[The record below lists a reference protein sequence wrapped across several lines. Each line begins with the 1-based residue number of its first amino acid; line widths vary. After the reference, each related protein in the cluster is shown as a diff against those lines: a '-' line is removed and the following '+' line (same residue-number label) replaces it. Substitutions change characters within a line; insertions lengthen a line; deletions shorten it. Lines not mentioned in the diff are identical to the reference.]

1 MLGFS
6 PSIMQKSFDVV
17 TVGGAAR
24 DITFYTKEGK
34 LVAQMKDPL
43 RQKLLGFEYGAKINI
58 EKSFCTFGGGA
69 ANAAVALARLGL
81 KTAAIARVG
90 KDEDGKAVVANLV
103 KNKIETKFIQTDP
116 VLKTGFSFIVTFGPE
131 AEHTAFLFRGANNN
145 LELGTRNLSARG
157 GSAFGGKLK
166 TNWFYVASLSG
177 EGWRG
182 VLDAVIAK
190 KESRL
195 AWNPGNKQLAAGMP
209 GLKKY
214 LAKTAIFFVNKDEA
228 IELVTS
234 LPKYKKTGV
243 AWLNQPKNLFGVLAE
258 FCPGIL
264 VITDGGRGAYL
275 YLRGKFYYQKS
286 VSKKVV
292 DTTGAGDAF
301 CSSFLA
307 GYIRHCGNVLKAA
320 KLAALNS
327 AYNLT
332 GIGAQEPLLTWKEAE
347 EKMRRAV

>member
-1 MLGFS
+1 MA
-6 PSIMQKSFDVV
+6 KNFDVV

-58 EKSFCTFGGGA
+58 EKSFQTFGGGA

-90 KDEDGKAVVANLV
+90 KDEDGRAVVANLV
-103 KNKIETKFIQTDP
+103 KNKIDTKFVQIDP
-116 VLKTGFSFIVTFGPE
+116 VAKTGFSFIVTFGPE
-131 AEHTAFLFRGANNN
+131 VEHTAFLFRGANNN
-145 LELGTRNLSARG
+145 L
-157 GSAFGGKLK
+157 KLAVRDLKFK

-177 EGWRG
+177 EGWRSA
-182 VLDAVIAK
+182 LDSVVAK
-190 KESRL
+190 KETRL
-195 AWNPGNKQLAAGMP
+195 AWNPGNKQLATGLS

-214 LAKTAIFFVNKDEA
+214 MAKTAIFFVNKDEA
-228 IELVTS
+228 IELVMS
-234 LPKYKKTGV
+234 LPKYKKAST

-264 VITDGGRGAYL
+264 VITDGAKGAYI
-275 YLRGKFYYQKS
+275 YLRGKIYHQ
-286 VSKKVV
+286 VSLSKRVV

-307 GYIRHCGNVLKAA
+307 GYIRYCGNVLKAA

-332 GIGAQEPLLTWKEAE
+332 GIGAQEPLLVWTMATKLIG
-347 EKMRRAV
+347 K

>member
-1 MLGFS
+1 MA
-6 PSIMQKSFDVV
+6 KNFDVV
-17 TVGGAAR
+17 TIGGAAR

-90 KDEDGKAVVANLV
+90 KDEDGRAVIANLV
-103 KNKIETKFIQTDP
+103 KNKIDTKFIQIDP
-116 VLKTGFSFIVTFGPE
+116 ILKTGFSFIVTFGPE
-131 AEHTAFLFRGANNN
+131 VEHTAFLFRGANNN
-145 LELGTRNLSARG
+145 L
-157 GSAFGGKLK
+157 KLASRDLKFK

-182 VLDAVIAK
+182 VLDSVIAK
-190 KESRL
+190 KETRL
-195 AWNPGNKQLAAGMP
+195 AWNPGNKQLAAGLP

-214 LAKTAIFFVNKDEA
+214 MAKTAIFFVNKDEA

-234 LPKYKKTGV
+234 LPKYKKAGV

-264 VITDGGRGAYL
+264 VITDGAKGAYI
-275 YLRGKFYYQKS
+275 YLRGKIYHQAS
-286 VSKKVV
+286 LSKRVV

-307 GYIRHCGNVLKAA
+307 GYIRYCGNVLKAA

-332 GIGAQEPLLTWKEAE
+332 GIGAQEPLLAWTMATKLIG
-347 EKMRRAV
+347 K

>member
-1 MLGFS
+1 MA
-6 PSIMQKSFDVV
+6 KNFDVV
-17 TVGGAAR
+17 TIGGAAR

-90 KDEDGKAVVANLV
+90 KDEDGRAVIANLV
-103 KNKIETKFIQTDP
+103 KNKIDTKLIQIDP
-116 VLKTGFSFIVTFGPE
+116 AAKTGFSFIATFGP
-131 AEHTAFLFRGANNN
+131 AVEHTAFLFRGANNN
-145 LELGTRNLSARG
+145 LKLETRNL
-157 GSAFGGKLK
+157 KLK

-182 VLDAVIAK
+182 VMDTVISTK
-190 KESRL
+190 SRL
-195 AWNPGNKQLAAGMP
+195 AWNPGNKQLAAGIS

-214 LAKTAIFFVNKDEA
+214 LAKTAILFVNKDEA
-228 IELVTS
+228 IELVAS
-234 LPKYKKTGV
+234 LPKYKKAGT
-243 AWLNQPKNLFGVLAE
+243 AWLNQPKNLFSVLAE

-275 YLRGKFYYQKS
+275 YLRGKMYHQVS
-286 VSKKVV
+286 LSKKIV

-307 GYIRHCGNVLKAA
+307 GYIRYCGNVLKAA
-320 KLAALNS
+320 KLGAINS

-332 GIGAQEPLLTWKEAE
+332 GIGAQEPLLTWHEAE
-347 EKMRRAV
+347 KLMNK

>member
-1 MLGFS
+1 MA
-6 PSIMQKSFDVV
+6 KNFDVV
-17 TVGGAAR
+17 TIGGAAR

-90 KDEDGKAVVANLV
+90 KDEDGRAVLANLV
-103 KNKIETKFIQTDP
+103 KNKIDAKFIQIDP
-116 VLKTGFSFIVTFGPE
+116 ALKTGFSFIVTFGPE
-131 AEHTAFLFRGANNN
+131 VEHTAFLFRGANNN
-145 LELGTRNLSARG
+145 LKLSSRD
-157 GSAFGGKLK
+157 LK
-166 TNWFYVASLSG
+166 FKTDWFYVASLSG

-182 VLDAVIAK
+182 VMDVVTATK
-190 KESRL
+190 SRL
-195 AWNPGNKQLAAGMP
+195 AWNPGNKQLAAGLS

-214 LAKTAIFFVNKDEA
+214 MAKTAIFFVNKDEA
-228 IELVTS
+228 IELVAS
-234 LPKYKKTGV
+234 LPKYKKAGT

-264 VITDGGRGAYL
+264 VITDGAKGAYI
-275 YLRGKFYYQKS
+275 YLRGKIYHQAS
-286 VSKKVV
+286 LSKRIV

-307 GYIRHCGNVLKAA
+307 GYIRYCGNVLKAA

-332 GIGAQEPLLTWKEAE
+332 GIGAQEPLLAWTMATKLIG
-347 EKMRRAV
+347 K